1 MKDRYPKL
9 VINIDH
15 IRNNVRQI
23 VESCDAMGI
32 KVAGVIKGANG
43 LVEISKVFDEA
54 GVAFIASSR
63 IEQLQ
68 DVKESG
74 IKKELMLIRI
84 PMISEAED
92 VIRIA
97 DISLNS
103 ELKVIKALNEEA
115 GKQGRV
121 HKVILMA
128 DVGDLR
134 EGFWDKDEL
143 VNIAMR
149 IESNMTN
156 IHLAGVGFNVGC
168 YGSII
173 PTIDK
178 MEELISLAERVEKC
192 IGRKLEYI
200 SGGATTSLLRVH
212 DLSMPGRINLLR
224 IGEGILLARD
234 LEISHGV
241 SLEGMYQ
248 DTFILKAEIV
258 ELKDKHTNI
267 GRKRALLAIGKVDY
281 GDPFELEV
289 MDEGVEIIGASS
301 DYTVVELVSSSREWE
316 IGDILNFG
324 VTYATAVYL
333 SKSRSVNINYV

>member
-43 LVEISKVFDEA
+43 LVEISKFFDEA

-68 DVKESG
+68 DAKESG

-212 DLSMPGRINLLR
+212 DLSMPERINLLR

-248 DTFILKAEIV
+248 DTFTLKAEII

-301 DYTVVELVSSSREWE
+301 DYTVVELESSSREWK

>member
-1 MKDRYPKL
+1 MKDKYPKL

-63 IEQLQ
+63 IEQLR
-68 DVKESG
+68 DAKEAG
-74 IKKELMLIRI
+74 VEKELMLIRI
-84 PMISEAED
+84 PMLSEAED
-92 VIRIA
+92 VIRVA

-103 ELKVIKALNEEA
+103 EIKVIKTLNEEA
-115 GKQGRV
+115 AKQGRI

-143 VNIAMR
+143 VDIAMR
-149 IESNMTN
+149 VESNMNN
-156 IHLAGVGFNVGC
+156 IRLAGVGFNVGC

-173 PTIDK
+173 PTVDK
-178 MEELISLAERVEKC
+178 MEELIRIAEKIEKS
-192 IGRKLEYI
+192 IGRKLEYL

-212 DLSMPGRINLLR
+212 DLTMPERINLLR

-241 SLEGMYQ
+241 SIEGMYK

-258 ELKDKHTNI
+258 EIKDKHTNA

-281 GDPFELEV
+281 GNPLELEI
-289 MDEGVEIIGASS
+289 MDEGVEIIDASS
-301 DYTVVELVSSSREWE
+301 DYTVVELESSLKEWK
-316 IGDILNFG
+316 IGDILSFG

-333 SKSRSVNINYV
+333 SKSRSVKINYV